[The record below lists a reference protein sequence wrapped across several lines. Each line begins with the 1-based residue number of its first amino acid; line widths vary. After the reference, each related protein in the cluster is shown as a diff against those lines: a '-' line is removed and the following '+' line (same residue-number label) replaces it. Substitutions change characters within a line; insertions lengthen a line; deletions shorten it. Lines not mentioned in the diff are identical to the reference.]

1 MNYYDLSGRSF
12 GQYQIRALI
21 GQGGMGTVYRGYQ
34 TALKREVA
42 VKILP
47 PQLAGQGDYLAR
59 FTREAETIARLEHSH
74 IVPVYD
80 YGIHESICYVVMRL
94 LTGGS
99 LEDRLS
105 RCGGDIT
112 RLPSLHEIARLLD
125 QLAGAMDYAHQRGV
139 IHRDIKP
146 NNIMFDDQGNAFLVD
161 FGIAKVVYASTVLTG
176 TGNTMGTPPYMSPEQ
191 WRAETL
197 TPASD
202 QYALGILV
210 YALLTG
216 KPPFD
221 APTPYGFMLK
231 HLNDRPTPPTEL
243 RADLPPA
250 LVSAVER
257 ALAKNAADRFPT
269 VTAFAQSFALA
280 VPNIPAEATDFFT
293 IPVTSLV
300 SETPP
305 SAPAST
311 PPSAPPDSPPST
323 AWNGPIDTTRPSP
336 WTRLVQQRERP
347 VGMKT
352 LGAVIG
358 VLIVGM
364 LALAFS
370 GLLSGKNNASP
381 GSGAPEVGTPLVVSP
396 TVSPDTRAIIITTP
410 IQTAIALQPSPTA
423 TESPVPSAT
432 ETPTSSPSAT
442 NTLDLPATADALL
455 AQRLTE
461 TATQW
466 TATPTPN
473 IEATVFAAMT
483 GTALA
488 WTDTPTPTATATS
501 TLTPTPTPTVTASA
515 TPSPAPSATPS
526 ATPTALPTSTP
537 WPTPTP
543 FPSSTPRPT
552 ATTAPGGI
560 PAECSSFLTPRL
572 TVGQQ
577 GCVSDSEPNNL
588 RPFPESADV
597 TGQIP
602 PGGVFTVLEGPECT
616 RGTVTVW
623 YYVNYQGALG
633 WTAEGSKRVMTYWLS
648 PLPCPRDTSQSS
660 LIPALNGTVLE
671 VTEEGN
677 SLNVRSSPSTASG
690 TKIDTILWGD
700 RVLWTGNT
708 VQGDGF
714 TWYEVILYSN
724 RTAYIVADARYT
736 TPRDPSQTT
745 PGIHVGAQI
754 RITHDGDDTHLRNGT
769 SVIHSGE
776 VQTLYENDTL
786 VVIGG
791 PSYAEYF
798 LWWGLRLPDGRT
810 GWAVDVPGWW
820 VVIN

>member
-1 MNYYDLSGRSF
+1 MNFYDLSGRSF

-21 GQGGMGTVYRGYQ
+21 GQGGMGAVYRGYQ

-42 VKILP
+42 IKILP

-99 LEDRLS
+99 LEDRLG

-125 QLAGAMDYAHQRGV
+125 QLAGALDYAHQRGV

-146 NNIMFDDQGNAFLVD
+146 NNIMFDNQGNAFLVD

-231 HLNDRPTPPTEL
+231 HLNDLPTPPTEL
-243 RADLPPA
+243 RSDLPPA
-250 LVSAVER
+250 LVAAVER

-269 VTAFAQSFALA
+269 VTAFAQTFAQA
-280 VPNIPAEATDFFT
+280 VPNVPAEATDFFT

-300 SETPP
+300 PETPP
-305 SAPAST
+305 SAPVST
-311 PPSAPPDSPPST
+311 PPAAPPDSLSSV
-323 AWNGPIDTTRPSP
+323 AWNRPVATTRPSP
-336 WTRLVQQRERP
+336 WTRLVQQRERR

-358 VLIVGM
+358 ILAVGV

-370 GLLSGKNNASP
+370 GFLGGKGSSSP
-381 GSGAPEVGTPLVVSP
+381 GTAPGAGSALVASATPTQSERADITTVPTLPAIPQHSSP
-396 TVSPDTRAIIITTP
+396 TP
-410 IQTAIALQPSPTA
+410 
-423 TESPVPSAT
+423 TESPVPSPT
-432 ETPTSSPSAT
+432 ETPLPSPSAT
-442 NTLDLPATADALL
+442 DTPDLPATADALL
-455 AQRLTE
+455 IQRLTE

-473 IEATVFAAMT
+473 IEATVRAAMT
-483 GTALA
+483 GTAFA
-488 WTDTPTPTATATS
+488 WTDTPTPTASA
-501 TLTPTPTPTVTASA
+501 TPTATPTVTVSW
-515 TPSPAPSATPS
+515 TPSHTPSETPS
-526 ATPTALPTSTP
+526 ATPTALPTATPSSTPTPFPTSTP
-537 WPTPTP
+537 WPTV
-543 FPSSTPRPT
+543 T
-552 ATTAPGGI
+552 AARDGI
-560 PAECSSFLTPRL
+560 PSECSSFLTPRL
-572 TVGQQ
+572 IAGQQ

-602 PGGVFTVLEGPECT
+602 SGGVFTVLEGPECT
-616 RGTVTVW
+616 RGTMTVW
-623 YYVNYQGALG
+623 YYVNYQGTLG
-633 WTAEGSKRVMTYWLS
+633 WTAEGSKRLMTYWLS
-648 PLPCPRDTSQSS
+648 PLPCPRDPSQSS
-660 LIPALNGTVLE
+660 LIPPLNGTVLE
-671 VTEEGN
+671 VTEAGN
-677 SLNVRSSPSTASG
+677 SLNIRSSPSTASG
-690 TKIDTILWGD
+690 TKIDAIDWGD

-708 VQGDGF
+708 EQGDGY
-714 TWYEVILYSN
+714 TWYEVILYSG

-754 RITHDGDDTHLRNGT
+754 RITHAGDDTHLRNGS
-769 SVIHSGE
+769 SVIRSSE

-786 VVIGG
+786 IVIGG
-791 PSYAEYF
+791 PAYSEYF
-798 LWWGLRLPDGRT
+798 LWWELRLPDGRT